1 MWFHQHFGVGRDPL
15 RVINYWGGP
24 TSRWGIAVEKDDD
37 VKSGNLFGIHE
48 GGRTILYPE
57 EDPWVRNY
65 YRQRLADEG
74 VQFSPDDDIPFAD
87 RGYDSLAMIEL
98 ASQLEQR
105 TGIRIP
111 DDVALER
118 LTSPRRTLEFINENL
133 AAAERS

>member
-1 MWFHQHFGVGRDPL
+1 MPAEFSISDL
-15 RVINYWGGP
+15 EEIMN
-24 TSRWGIAVEKDDD
+24 S
-37 VKSGNLFGIHE
+37 
-48 GGRTILYPE
+48 TIGM
-57 EDPWVRNY
+57 
-65 YRQRLADEG
+65 DEG
-74 VQFSPDDDIPFAD
+74 VQFTADDDIPFVD

-133 AAAERS
+133 ATAERG